1 MTINNY
7 ILSMIGEE
15 RPDPMNYVG
24 VESVYLEK
32 LWSLVNFVKRFSKVE
47 IYSIWIGIISKGL

>member
-47 IYSIWIGIISKGL
+47 IYSI